1 MEVLDRFASRVWFI
15 DLAPLTDPELVPD
28 NVAMALGVHEEIGR
42 PTLESLIFF
51 LRSRKTLLV
60 LDNCEHLLQACRGL
74 VDALLRACPSLKM
87 MVSSR
92 EALGVVGEAVYRVP
106 SLSYPEAYQTTPLED
121 LMGYT
126 AVRLLVE
133 RVRLLLPDYQVS
145 GKNGAALVRICRR
158 LDGIPLALE
167 LAAARLNVLTADQV
181 AERLEHAFHF
191 LTGGKRAALR

>member
-1 MEVLDRFASRVWFI
+1 MQDRLVL
-15 DLAPLTDPELVPD
+15 
-28 NVAMALGVHEEIGR
+28 
-42 PTLESLIFF
+42 F
-51 LRSRKTLLV
+51 LRSREALLV
-60 LDNCEHLLQACRGL
+60 LDNCEHLREACGELADR
-74 VDALLRACPSLKM
+74 LLRACPHLKVL
-87 MVSSR
+87 VSSR
-92 EALGVVGEAVYRVP
+92 IPLGIEGEAVFRVP
-106 SLSYPEAYQTTPLED
+106 SLSYPERRPAVEVED
-121 LMGYT
+121 LLGYS

-133 RVRLLLPDYQVS
+133 RVRLSLPDYQVS